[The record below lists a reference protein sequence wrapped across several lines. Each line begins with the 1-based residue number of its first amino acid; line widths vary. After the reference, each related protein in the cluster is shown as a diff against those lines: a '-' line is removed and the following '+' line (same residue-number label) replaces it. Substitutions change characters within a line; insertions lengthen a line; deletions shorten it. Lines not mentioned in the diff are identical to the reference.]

1 MAGLSE
7 AFRLLNA
14 NGEKLNGS
22 FIFSRDSYFLGALF
36 LFLEIV
42 LGTSIVAIIKYFS
55 TDVSLSIVL
64 MFRYLFC
71 LPILVVIG
79 LRIGGTSYFK
89 IKNKKVMS
97 LRSVAGLLGLSF
109 WYLSVIHLD
118 ISKALALSQVMPI
131 FICILSILFLGEN
144 VGIYRWSAIL
154 VGLSGAVIIIDPD
167 SKNWYDIGLLYI
179 FLGTLFASIMFV
191 SLRRLGMTENAVAT
205 AFWYNLFG
213 SFVFS
218 IYCISTF
225 TFDNISPGIWAM
237 LIIIG
242 VMASAQQIF
251 MALSHT
257 YASAS
262 SLAPVHYTTIPMG
275 VVIGIIVF
283 NEKIDLNFLI
293 GTFFIVGSTLFI
305 LYREKKKSSS

>member
-1 MAGLSE
+1 MVNKIKEPSVTY
-7 AFRLLNA
+7 
-14 NGEKLNGS
+14 
-22 FIFSRDSYFLGALF
+22 RDSYFLGALF

-42 LGTSIVAIIKYFS
+42 VGTSIVAIIKFFS
-55 TDVSLSIVL
+55 SDVSLSIVL

-71 LPILVVIG
+71 LPILVLVG
-79 LRIGGTSYFK
+79 LKIGGTHYFK

-109 WYLSVIHLD
+109 WYLSVIHLE

-131 FICILSILFLGEN
+131 FICILSILFLREK
-144 VGIYRWSAIL
+144 VGIFRWTAIL
-154 VGLSGAVIIIDPD
+154 LGLSGAVIIINPD
-167 SKNWYDIGLLYI
+167 SNNWYNIGLLYI

-191 SLRRLGMTENAVAT
+191 ALRSLGMTENPVAT

-213 SFVFS
+213 SFIFS
-218 IYCISTF
+218 LYCISTL
-225 TFDNISPGIWAM
+225 TFDKISLEIWFM
-237 LIIIG
+237 LVTIG

-262 SLAPVHYTTIPMG
+262 SLAPVHYTTIPLG
-275 VVIGIIVF
+275 VLIGVIVF

-293 GTFFIVGSTLFI
+293 GTFCIVGSTLFI
-305 LYREKKKSSS
+305 LYRERKKSTS

>member
-1 MAGLSE
+1 M
-7 AFRLLNA
+7 NA
-14 NGEKLNGS
+14 NGKELKQTS
-22 FIFSRDSYFLGALF
+22 VSSRDSYFLGALF

-42 LGTSIVAIIKYFS
+42 VGTLIVAIIKYFS
-55 TDVSLSIVL
+55 SDVSLSIVL

-71 LPILVVIG
+71 LPILLIIG
-79 LRIGGTSYFK
+79 LKIGGTHYFK
-89 IKNKKVMS
+89 IKNRKVMA

-131 FICILSILFLGEN
+131 FICILSILFLGEK
-144 VGIYRWSAIL
+144 VGIFRWSAIL
-154 VGLSGAVIIIDPD
+154 VGLSGAIVIINPG
-167 SKNWYDIGLLYI
+167 SESWNSVGLLYI

-191 SLRRLGMTENAVAT
+191 ALRKLGMTENAVAT

-213 SFVFS
+213 STIFS
-218 IYCISTF
+218 IYCISALMLN
-225 TFDNISPGIWAM
+225 DISFEIWLM
-237 LIIIG
+237 LVIVG

-262 SLAPVHYTTIPMG
+262 SLAPVHYTTIPIG
-275 VVIGIIVF
+275 VFIGLLVF

-293 GTFFIVGSTLFI
+293 GTFLIIGSTLFI
-305 LYREKKKSSS
+305 LYRERKKSSS

>member
-1 MAGLSE
+1 MVNKIKEPSIAY
-7 AFRLLNA
+7 
-14 NGEKLNGS
+14 
-22 FIFSRDSYFLGALF
+22 RDSYFLGALF

-42 LGTSIVAIIKYFS
+42 VGTSIVAIIKFFS
-55 TDVSLSIVL
+55 SDVSLSIVL

-71 LPILVVIG
+71 LPILVLVG
-79 LRIGGTSYFK
+79 LKIGGTHYFK

-109 WYLSVIHLD
+109 WYLSVIHLE

-131 FICILSILFLGEN
+131 FICILSILFLREK
-144 VGIYRWSAIL
+144 VGIFRWTAIL
-154 VGLSGAVIIIDPD
+154 LGLSGAVIIINPD
-167 SKNWYDIGLLYI
+167 SNNWYNIGLLYI

-191 SLRRLGMTENAVAT
+191 ALRRLGMTENPVAT

-213 SFVFS
+213 SFIFS
-218 IYCISTF
+218 LYCISTL
-225 TFDNISPGIWAM
+225 TFDKISPEIWFM
-237 LIIIG
+237 LVIIG

-262 SLAPVHYTTIPMG
+262 SLAPVHYTTIPLG
-275 VVIGIIVF
+275 VLIGVIVF
-283 NEKIDLNFLI
+283 SEKIDLNFLI
-293 GTFFIVGSTLFI
+293 GTFCIVGSTLFI
-305 LYREKKKSSS
+305 LYRERKKSTS

>member
-1 MAGLSE
+1 M
-7 AFRLLNA
+7 NA
-14 NGEKLNGS
+14 NGEKLNEPS
-22 FIFSRDSYFLGALF
+22 VSARDSFFLGALF
-36 LFLEIV
+36 LFLGILV
-42 LGTSIVAIIKYFS
+42 GTSIVAIIKYFS
-55 TDVSLSIVL
+55 SDVSLSVVL

-71 LPILVVIG
+71 LPILLLVG
-79 LRIGGTSYFK
+79 LRIGGVKYFK

-97 LRSVAGLLGLSF
+97 LRSVAGLLGLFF

-131 FICILSILFLGEN
+131 FICILSILFLGEK
-144 VGIYRWSAIL
+144 VGVFRWTAIL
-154 VGLSGAVIIIDPD
+154 LGLSGAIIIINPD
-167 SKNWYDIGLLYI
+167 SKNWYSVGLLYI

-191 SLRRLGMTENAVAT
+191 ALRRLGMTENPVAT

-213 SFVFS
+213 STIFS
-218 IYCISTF
+218 IYCISALTLN
-225 TFDNISPGIWAM
+225 NISLKIWIM

-242 VMASAQQIF
+242 LMASAQQIF

-257 YASAS
+257 FASAS
-262 SLAPVHYTTIPMG
+262 SLAPVHYTTIPIG
-275 VVIGIIVF
+275 VVIGLLVF

>member
-1 MAGLSE
+1 M
-7 AFRLLNA
+7 NA
-14 NGEKLNGS
+14 NGERLNGS
-22 FIFSRDSYFLGALF
+22 LKSSRDSYFLGALF

-42 LGTSIVAIIKYFS
+42 LGTFIAAIIKYFS
-55 TDVSLSIVL
+55 SDVSLSIVL

-71 LPILVVIG
+71 LPILVVVG
-79 LRIGGTSYFK
+79 LQIGGTSYFI
-89 IKNKKVMS
+89 IKNKKIMS

-109 WYLSVIHLD
+109 WYLSVIHLE

-131 FICILSILFLGEN
+131 FICILSIIFLKEK

-154 VGLSGAVIIIDPD
+154 VGLSGAVIIINPD
-167 SKNWYDIGLLYI
+167 SKNWYNVGILYI

-191 SLRRLGMTENAVAT
+191 ALRRLGMTENAVAT

-218 IYCISTF
+218 VYCISTL
-225 TFDNISPGIWAM
+225 TFDKISLEIWTM

-262 SLAPVHYTTIPMG
+262 SLAPVHYITIPIG
-275 VVIGIIVF
+275 VFLGLLVF
-283 NEKIDLNFLI
+283 NEKIDLKFLI
-293 GTFFIVGSTLFI
+293 GTFFIVGSTIFI
-305 LYREKKKSSS
+305 LYRERIKSTG

>member
-1 MAGLSE
+1 MHGKSLSRE
-7 AFRLLNA
+7 STPS
-14 NGEKLNGS
+14 KDS
-22 FIFSRDSYFLGALF
+22 FFLGSLF

-42 LGTSIVAIIKYFS
+42 VGTAIVAIIKYFS
-55 TDVSLSIVL
+55 SEVSLGVVL

-71 LPILVVIG
+71 LPILLIIG
-79 LRIGGTSYFK
+79 LKIGGTHYFK
-89 IKNKKVMS
+89 IKNRKVMA

-131 FICILSILFLGEN
+131 FICILSILFLGEK
-144 VGIYRWSAIL
+144 VGIFRWSAIL
-154 VGLSGAVIIIDPD
+154 VGLSGAIVIINPG
-167 SKNWYDIGLLYI
+167 SESWNSVGLLYI

-191 SLRRLGMTENAVAT
+191 ALRKLGMTENAVAT

-213 SFVFS
+213 STIFS
-218 IYCISTF
+218 IYCISALMLN
-225 TFDNISPGIWAM
+225 DISFEIWLM
-237 LIIIG
+237 LVIVG

-262 SLAPVHYTTIPMG
+262 SLAPVHYTTIPIG
-275 VVIGIIVF
+275 VFIGLLVF

-293 GTFFIVGSTLFI
+293 GTFLIVGSTLFI

>member
-1 MAGLSE
+1 M
-7 AFRLLNA
+7 NA

-22 FIFSRDSYFLGALF
+22 FIFSRDSYFLGAIF

-55 TDVSLSIVL
+55 SDVSLSIVL

-79 LRIGGTSYFK
+79 LRIGGTSYFN

-144 VGIYRWSAIL
+144 VGIYRWSAIV

-167 SKNWYDIGLLYI
+167 SKNWYNIGLLYV

-191 SLRRLGMTENAVAT
+191 ALRRLGMTENAVAT

-213 SFVFS
+213 STIFS
-218 IYCISTF
+218 IYCISTLSLH
-225 TFDNISPGIWAM
+225 NISSEIWIM
-237 LIIIG
+237 LVIIG
-242 VMASAQQIF
+242 VMASVQQIF

-262 SLAPVHYTTIPMG
+262 SLAPVHYTTIPIG
-275 VVIGIIVF
+275 VLIGLLVF
-283 NEKIDLNFLI
+283 DEKIDLNFLI
-293 GTFFIVGSTLFI
+293 GTFLVVGSTLFI
-305 LYREKKKSSS
+305 LFRERKKSTG

>member
-1 MAGLSE
+1 MVNKIKEPS
-7 AFRLLNA
+7 
-14 NGEKLNGS
+14 KTY
-22 FIFSRDSYFLGALF
+22 RDSYFLGALF

-42 LGTSIVAIIKYFS
+42 VGTSIVAIIKFFS
-55 TDVSLSIVL
+55 SDVSLSIVL

-71 LPILVVIG
+71 LPILVLVG
-79 LRIGGTSYFK
+79 LKIGGTHYFK

-109 WYLSVIHLD
+109 WYLSVIHLE

-131 FICILSILFLGEN
+131 FICILSILFLREK
-144 VGIYRWSAIL
+144 VGIFRWTAIL
-154 VGLSGAVIIIDPD
+154 LGLSGAVIIINPD
-167 SKNWYDIGLLYI
+167 SNNWYNIGLLYI

-191 SLRRLGMTENAVAT
+191 ALRRLGMTENPVAT

-213 SFVFS
+213 SFIFS
-218 IYCISTF
+218 LYCISTL
-225 TFDNISPGIWAM
+225 TFDKISPEIWFM
-237 LIIIG
+237 LVIIG

-262 SLAPVHYTTIPMG
+262 SLAPVHYTTIPLG
-275 VVIGIIVF
+275 VLIGVIVF
-283 NEKIDLNFLI
+283 SEKIDLNFLI
-293 GTFFIVGSTLFI
+293 GTFCIVGSTLFI
-305 LYREKKKSSS
+305 LYRERKKSTS

>member
-1 MAGLSE
+1 MKESSLS
-7 AFRLLNA
+7 
-14 NGEKLNGS
+14 
-22 FIFSRDSYFLGALF
+22 SRDSYFLGALF

-55 TDVSLSIVL
+55 SEVSLSVVL

-71 LPILVVIG
+71 LPILLLVG
-79 LRIGGTSYFK
+79 LKIGGIKYFK

-131 FICILSILFLGEN
+131 FICILSIFFLGEK
-144 VGIYRWSAIL
+144 VGVFRWTAIL
-154 VGLSGAVIIIDPD
+154 LGLWGAVVIINPD
-167 SKNWYDIGLLYI
+167 SQNWYNIGLFNI
-179 FLGTLFASIMFV
+179 FLGTLFASIMFIT
-191 SLRRLGMTENAVAT
+191 LRRLGITENPVAT

-213 SFVFS
+213 SIVFS
-218 IYCISTF
+218 IYCISALTLN
-225 TFDNISPGIWAM
+225 NISPEIWTM
-237 LIIIG
+237 LIVIG
-242 VMASAQQIF
+242 VMASGQQIF

-262 SLAPVHYTTIPMG
+262 SLAPIHYTTIPMG
-275 VVIGIIVF
+275 VLIGLLVF

-293 GTFFIVGSTLFI
+293 GTFLVIGSTLFI
-305 LYREKKKSSS
+305 LFRERKKSTG

>member
-1 MAGLSE
+1 MAGHLE
-7 AFRLLNA
+7 ALHLLNA
-14 NGEKLNGS
+14 NGKKLKEPLLS
-22 FIFSRDSYFLGALF
+22 SRNSYFLGAFF

-42 LGTSIVAIIKYFS
+42 VGTSIVAIIKYFS
-55 TDVSLSIVL
+55 SEVSLSIVL

-71 LPILVVIG
+71 LPILVVVG
-79 LRIGGTSYFK
+79 LSFGGTSYFK
-89 IKNKKVMS
+89 IQNKIVMS

-131 FICILSILFLGEN
+131 FICILSILFLSEK

-154 VGLSGAVIIIDPD
+154 VGLTGAVTIINP
-167 SKNWYDIGLLYI
+167 NAEGWYSVGLLYI

-191 SLRRLGMTENAVAT
+191 SLRRLGMTENPVAT

-213 SFVFS
+213 SVVFS
-218 IYCISTF
+218 VYCISALTLN
-225 TFDNISPGIWAM
+225 NISLKIWIM

-242 VMASAQQIF
+242 LMASAQQIF

-257 YASAS
+257 FASAS
-262 SLAPVHYTTIPMG
+262 SLAPVHYTTIPIG
-275 VVIGIIVF
+275 VVIGLLVF

>member
-1 MAGLSE
+1 MVNKIKEPS
-7 AFRLLNA
+7 
-14 NGEKLNGS
+14 
-22 FIFSRDSYFLGALF
+22 ITYRDSYFLGALF

-42 LGTSIVAIIKYFS
+42 VGTSIVAIIKFFS
-55 TDVSLSIVL
+55 SDVSLSIVL

-71 LPILVVIG
+71 LPILVLVG
-79 LRIGGTSYFK
+79 LKIGGTHYFK

-109 WYLSVIHLD
+109 WYLSVIHLE

-131 FICILSILFLGEN
+131 FICILSILFLREK
-144 VGIYRWSAIL
+144 VGIFRWTAIL
-154 VGLSGAVIIIDPD
+154 LGLSGAVIIINPESD
-167 SKNWYDIGLLYI
+167 NWYNIGLLYI

-191 SLRRLGMTENAVAT
+191 ALRRLGMTENPVAT

-213 SFVFS
+213 SFIFS
-218 IYCISTF
+218 LYCISTL
-225 TFDNISPGIWAM
+225 TFDKISPEIWFM
-237 LIIIG
+237 LVIIG

-262 SLAPVHYTTIPMG
+262 SLAPVHYTTIPLG
-275 VVIGIIVF
+275 VLIGVIVF
-283 NEKIDLNFLI
+283 SEKIDLNFLI
-293 GTFFIVGSTLFI
+293 GTFCIVGSTLFI
-305 LYREKKKSSS
+305 LYRERKKSTS

>member
-1 MAGLSE
+1 MNEPSLS
-7 AFRLLNA
+7 
-14 NGEKLNGS
+14 
-22 FIFSRDSYFLGALF
+22 SRDSYFLGALF

-42 LGTSIVAIIKYFS
+42 VGTSIVAIIKYFS
-55 TDVSLSIVL
+55 SDVSLSIVL

-71 LPILVVIG
+71 LPILLIIG
-79 LRIGGTSYFK
+79 LKIGGTYYFK

-131 FICILSILFLGEN
+131 FICILSILFLGEK
-144 VGIYRWSAIL
+144 VGLFRWSAIL
-154 VGLSGAVIIIDPD
+154 VGLAGAVIIINPD
-167 SKNWYDIGLLYI
+167 TEGWYSVGLLYI

-191 SLRRLGMTENAVAT
+191 ALRRLGMTENAVAT

-213 SFVFS
+213 SIIFS
-218 IYCISTF
+218 TYCLSVLMLNDISI
-225 TFDNISPGIWAM
+225 DIWIM
-237 LIIIG
+237 LVIIG

-262 SLAPVHYTTIPMG
+262 SLAPVHYTTIPIG
-275 VVIGIIVF
+275 VLIGLLVF

-293 GTFFIVGSTLFI
+293 GSFFIVGSTLFI
-305 LYREKKKSSS
+305 LYREKKKTSS

>member
-1 MAGLSE
+1 MTY
-7 AFRLLNA
+7 
-14 NGEKLNGS
+14 
-22 FIFSRDSYFLGALF
+22 RDSYFLGALF

-42 LGTSIVAIIKYFS
+42 VGTSIVAIIKFFS
-55 TDVSLSIVL
+55 SDVSLSIVL

-71 LPILVVIG
+71 LPILVLVG
-79 LRIGGTSYFK
+79 LKIGGTHYFK

-109 WYLSVIHLD
+109 WYLSAIHLE

-131 FICILSILFLGEN
+131 FICILSILFLREK
-144 VGIYRWSAIL
+144 VGIFRWTAIL
-154 VGLSGAVIIIDPD
+154 LGLSGAVIIINPD
-167 SKNWYDIGLLYI
+167 SDNWYNIGLLYI

-191 SLRRLGMTENAVAT
+191 ALRRLGMTENPVAT

-213 SFVFS
+213 SFIFS
-218 IYCISTF
+218 LYCISTL
-225 TFDNISPGIWAM
+225 TFDKISPEIWFM
-237 LIIIG
+237 LVVIG

-262 SLAPVHYTTIPMG
+262 SLAPVHYTTIPLG
-275 VVIGIIVF
+275 VLIGVIVF
-283 NEKIDLNFLI
+283 SEKIDLNFLI
-293 GTFFIVGSTLFI
+293 GTFCIVGSTLFI
-305 LYREKKKSSS
+305 LYRERKKSTS

>member
-1 MAGLSE
+1 MVNKIKEPS
-7 AFRLLNA
+7 
-14 NGEKLNGS
+14 
-22 FIFSRDSYFLGALF
+22 ITYRDSYFLGALF

-42 LGTSIVAIIKYFS
+42 VGTSIVAIIKFFS
-55 TDVSLSIVL
+55 SDVSLSIVL

-71 LPILVVIG
+71 LPILVLVG
-79 LRIGGTSYFK
+79 LKIGGTHYFK

-109 WYLSVIHLD
+109 WYLSVIHLE

-131 FICILSILFLGEN
+131 FICILSILFLREK
-144 VGIYRWSAIL
+144 VGIFRWTAIL
-154 VGLSGAVIIIDPD
+154 LGLSGAVIIINPD
-167 SKNWYDIGLLYI
+167 SNNWYNIGLLYI

-191 SLRRLGMTENAVAT
+191 TLRSLGMTENPVAT

-213 SFVFS
+213 SFIFS
-218 IYCISTF
+218 LYCMSTL
-225 TFDNISPGIWAM
+225 TFDKISPEIWFM
-237 LIIIG
+237 LVIIG

-262 SLAPVHYTTIPMG
+262 SLAPVHYTTIPLG
-275 VVIGIIVF
+275 VLIGVIVF
-283 NEKIDLNFLI
+283 SEKIDLNFLI
-293 GTFFIVGSTLFI
+293 GTFCIVGSTLFI
-305 LYREKKKSSS
+305 LYRERKKSTS

>member
-1 MAGLSE
+1 MVNKIKEPS
-7 AFRLLNA
+7 
-14 NGEKLNGS
+14 
-22 FIFSRDSYFLGALF
+22 IIYRDSYFLGALF

-42 LGTSIVAIIKYFS
+42 VGTSIVAIIKFFS
-55 TDVSLSIVL
+55 SDVSLSIVL

-71 LPILVVIG
+71 LPILVLVG
-79 LRIGGTSYFK
+79 LKIGGTHYFK

-109 WYLSVIHLD
+109 WYLSVIHLE

-131 FICILSILFLGEN
+131 FICILSILFLREK
-144 VGIYRWSAIL
+144 VGIFRWTAIL
-154 VGLSGAVIIIDPD
+154 LGLSGAVIIINPD
-167 SKNWYDIGLLYI
+167 SNNWYNIGLLYI

-191 SLRRLGMTENAVAT
+191 ALRRLGMTENPVAT

-213 SFVFS
+213 SFIFS
-218 IYCISTF
+218 LYCISTL
-225 TFDNISPGIWAM
+225 TFDKISPEIWFM
-237 LIIIG
+237 LVIIG

-262 SLAPVHYTTIPMG
+262 SLAPVHYTTIPLG
-275 VVIGIIVF
+275 VLIGVIVF

-293 GTFFIVGSTLFI
+293 GTFCIVGSTLFI
-305 LYREKKKSSS
+305 LYRERKKSTS

>member
-1 MAGLSE
+1 MNQPLVS
-7 AFRLLNA
+7 
-14 NGEKLNGS
+14 
-22 FIFSRDSYFLGALF
+22 SRDSFVLGALF

-42 LGTSIVAIIKYFS
+42 VGTTIVAIIKYFS
-55 TDVSLSIVL
+55 SDVSLSIVL

-71 LPILVVIG
+71 LPILFIIG
-79 LRIGGTSYFK
+79 LKIGGTYYFK

-131 FICILSILFLGEN
+131 FICILSILFLGEK
-144 VGIYRWSAIL
+144 VGFFRWSAIL
-154 VGLSGAVIIIDPD
+154 VGLSGAVIIINPD
-167 SKNWYDIGLLYI
+167 AEGWYSVGLLYI
-179 FLGTLFASIMFV
+179 FLGTLFASIMFIA
-191 SLRRLGMTENAVAT
+191 LRRLGMTENAVAT

-213 SFVFS
+213 SIIFS
-218 IYCISTF
+218 AYCLSALTLNDISI
-225 TFDNISPGIWAM
+225 DIWIM
-237 LIIIG
+237 LVIIG

-262 SLAPVHYTTIPMG
+262 SLAPVHYTTIPIG
-275 VVIGIIVF
+275 VLIGLLVF

-293 GTFFIVGSTLFI
+293 GSFFIVGSTLFI
-305 LYREKKKSSS
+305 LYREKKKRSS

>member
-1 MAGLSE
+1 MNEPLIS
-7 AFRLLNA
+7 
-14 NGEKLNGS
+14 
-22 FIFSRDSYFLGALF
+22 SRDSFFLGALF
-36 LFLEIV
+36 LFLEILV
-42 LGTSIVAIIKYFS
+42 GTSIVAIIKYFS
-55 TDVSLSIVL
+55 SDVSLSVVL

-71 LPILVVIG
+71 LPILLLVG
-79 LRIGGTSYFK
+79 LRIGGVKYFK

-97 LRSVAGLLGLSF
+97 LRSVAGLLGLFF

-131 FICILSILFLGEN
+131 FICILSILFLGEK
-144 VGIYRWSAIL
+144 VGVFRWTAIL
-154 VGLSGAVIIIDPD
+154 LGLSGAIIIINPD
-167 SKNWYDIGLLYI
+167 SNNWYSVGLLYI

-191 SLRRLGMTENAVAT
+191 ALRRLGMTENPVAT

-213 SFVFS
+213 STIFS
-218 IYCISTF
+218 IYCISALTLN
-225 TFDNISPGIWAM
+225 NISLKIWIM

-242 VMASAQQIF
+242 LMASAQQIF

-257 YASAS
+257 FASAS
-262 SLAPVHYTTIPMG
+262 SLAPVHYTTIPIG
-275 VVIGIIVF
+275 VVIGLLVF

>member
-1 MAGLSE
+1 MVNKIKEPS
-7 AFRLLNA
+7 
-14 NGEKLNGS
+14 KTY
-22 FIFSRDSYFLGALF
+22 RDSYFLGALF

-42 LGTSIVAIIKYFS
+42 VGTSIVAIIKFFS
-55 TDVSLSIVL
+55 SEVSLSIVL

-71 LPILVVIG
+71 LPILVLVG
-79 LRIGGTSYFK
+79 LKIGGTHYFK

-109 WYLSVIHLD
+109 WYLSVIHLE

-131 FICILSILFLGEN
+131 FICILSILFLREK
-144 VGIYRWSAIL
+144 VGIFRWTAIL
-154 VGLSGAVIIIDPD
+154 LGLSGAVIIINPD
-167 SKNWYDIGLLYI
+167 SDNWYNMGLLYI

-191 SLRRLGMTENAVAT
+191 ALRRLGMTENPVAT

-213 SFVFS
+213 SFIFS
-218 IYCISTF
+218 LYCISTL
-225 TFDNISPGIWAM
+225 TFDKISPEIWFM
-237 LIIIG
+237 LVIIG

-262 SLAPVHYTTIPMG
+262 SLAPVHYTTIPLG
-275 VVIGIIVF
+275 VLIGVIVF
-283 NEKIDLNFLI
+283 SEKIDLNFLI
-293 GTFFIVGSTLFI
+293 GTFCIVGSTLFI
-305 LYREKKKSSS
+305 LYRERKKSTS

>member
-1 MAGLSE
+1 MSGKSLSKE
-7 AFRLLNA
+7 SVTPKDLY
-14 NGEKLNGS
+14 
-22 FIFSRDSYFLGALF
+22 FIGALF
-36 LFLEIV
+36 LFIEIV
-42 LGTSIVAIIKYFS
+42 IGTSIVAIIKYFS
-55 TDVSLSIVL
+55 SEVSLSVVL

-71 LPILVVIG
+71 LPILLTIG
-79 LRIGGTSYFK
+79 LKIGGTKYFK

-97 LRSVAGLLGLSF
+97 LRSIAGLFGLLF

-131 FICILSILFLGEN
+131 FICILSILFLGEK
-144 VGIYRWSAIL
+144 VGIFRWSAIL
-154 VGLSGAVIIIDPD
+154 LGLSGAVIIINPD
-167 SKNWYDIGLLYI
+167 AEDWYSVGLLYI

-191 SLRRLGMTENAVAT
+191 SLRRLGMTENPIAT

-213 SFVFS
+213 SIVFS
-218 IYCISTF
+218 IYCISTL
-225 TFDNISPGIWAM
+225 TLDNISPGIWTM

-242 VMASAQQIF
+242 VLASGQQIF

-262 SLAPVHYTTIPMG
+262 SLAPVHYTTIPIG
-275 VVIGIIVF
+275 VFIGSLVF

-293 GTFFIVGSTLFI
+293 GTFLVVGSTLFI
-305 LYREKKKSSS
+305 LFRERKKSTG